1 MTEQTS
7 KRPARKLTRKTK
19 QVRQQEIVDAA
30 VHLVGRYGVQ
40 GTTVS
45 RIAAAVGISRGALYQ
60 HFPNREAVLEAA
72 LAQWGERTSA
82 WLKEPCEEDVP
93 ARLAK
98 MGEAHSEWALSEYNT
113 FVRPFFQLI
122 SSNRPGRLAQSI
134 VRRQQQDFE
143 HLLELVEEGKR
154 EGTLA
159 TDAESGDIA
168 WTLLL
173 HAWGEDV
180 ARLLGVDHFITEG
193 ASGRILRRALESY
206 KPGRPAEDGDTGTPE
221 TQ

>member
-1 MTEQTS
+1 MTEG
-7 KRPARKLTRKTK
+7 KPKKPVRKLTRKTK
-19 QVRQQEIVDAA
+19 QVRQREIVDAA
-30 VHLVGRYGVQ
+30 VHLIGRYGVQ

-72 LAQWGERTSA
+72 LAHWSELTSA
-82 WLKEPCEEDVP
+82 WLKEPSEADVLT
-93 ARLAK
+93 RLAK

-113 FVRPFFQLI
+113 FIRPFFQLI

-134 VRRQQQDFE
+134 VQRQQQDFQY
-143 HLLELVEEGKR
+143 LLELVEEGKR
-154 EGTLA
+154 QGTLSS
-159 TDAESGDIA
+159 DAESGDIA

-180 ARLLGVDHFITEG
+180 ARLLGVDRFITEG
-193 ASGRILRRALESY
+193 ASGRILKRALESY
-206 KPGRPAEDGDTGTPE
+206 RSPFNESRQAPRGT
-221 TQ
+221 Q